1 MQTHKYLLMGLGIMV
16 VLMFVLSG
24 CSSNP
29 MTSTETLTTAN
40 GNDTQVS
47 YQCDPSDD
55 TGDQCGGYDTT
66 PDFDPEKYDEEPATS
81 SYPPDP
87 EV

>member
-1 MQTHKYLLMGLGIMV
+1 MQTQKYMLVGLAVAI

-29 MTSTETLTTAN
+29 MTSTETLPSAN
-40 GNDTQVS
+40 GDCSQVS
-47 YQCDPSDD
+47 YDCDPSDD
-55 TGDQCGGYDTT
+55 TGDHCGGYDAT
-66 PDFDPEKYDEEPATS
+66 PDCDPDKYDEEPATS